1 MRNARHFI
9 VMAVL
14 VAAVAYLTYLGL
26 DWAKLMPIPA
36 SAQAGPIDWLFDLQ
50 LKFMAF
56 LFALIMVPMLYS
68 LVVFRRRKGEEGDG
82 EHIEGN
88 TNLEITWT
96 FIPLVIVV
104 WMGWVGADNLAQ
116 VRRVDPQAVEVTAV
130 GFQWSWRFEYPE
142 GFTSPQLYLPVNRQ
156 AKINLESVDV
166 LHSFW
171 VPEFRV
177 KQDLIPGRTTEIRV
191 TPTEL
196 GEYKVRCAEIC
207 GVSHAYMESPVII
220 VSQEEYDAWV
230 AMKIAE
236 AEAEALAAAGEPSA
250 ERGQKLY
257 EEQGCKACHSL
268 DGTAGV
274 GPTWLG
280 LYGLENRVL
289 ADGSVVALV
298 DDAYIAESILDPN
311 AKIAQGFAPNAM
323 PQFNLTEGQV
333 ADLIEFIKTLGE

>member
-9 VMAVL
+9 VLAVL
-14 VAAVAYLTYLGL
+14 IIAVAYLVYLGL
-26 DWAKLMPIPA
+26 DASGLMPLAA

-50 LKFMAF
+50 LKFMSF
-56 LFALIMVPMLYS
+56 LFALIFVPMIYS
-68 LVVFRRRKGEEGDG
+68 LVVFRRKAGDTSDG

-142 GFTSPQLYLPVNRQ
+142 GFTSNQLYLPVDRQ

-177 KQDLIPGRTTEIRV
+177 KQDLIPGRTTEIRI

-220 VSQEEYDAWV
+220 VSQADYDAWV
-230 AMKIAE
+230 TQKVAE

-250 ERGQKLY
+250 ERGQKVY

-268 DGTAGV
+268 DGSAGV
-274 GPTWLG
+274 GPTWQG
-280 LYGLENRVL
+280 LFGRENRPL

-298 DDAYIAESILDPN
+298 DEAYIIESVLDPN
-311 AKIAQGFAPNAM
+311 ARIAQGFAPNAM
-323 PQFNLTEGQV
+323 PQFNLTEGQL
-333 ADLIEFIKTLGE
+333 ADLVEFIKTLGE